1 MITSLYFIT
10 NVILDGFWFLFF
22 GFVSGLFSVFSSGE
36 CIHFENEP
44 KTMNILNGGSTNS
57 KTVSGKCDKV

>member
-1 MITSLYFIT
+1 MKHQI
-10 NVILDGFWFLFF
+10 GFNI
-22 GFVSGLFSVFSSGE
+22 SGE